1 MSVFTT
7 SDRQQLQAL
16 ARCKTEMQPL
26 LKLFEKSLDEVKTA
40 LVRTDDTE
48 YFRRLQGKASVLED
62 FLKAVDD
69 APLVLERFK

>member
-1 MSVFTT
+1 MSVFST

-16 ARCKTEMQPL
+16 ARCKTDMPPL
-26 LKLFEKSLDEVKTA
+26 LKLFEKALEEVKTA

-48 YFRRLQGKASVLED
+48 YFRRLQGKALVIED
-62 FLKAVDD
+62 FLKAVED

>member
-40 LVRTDDTE
+40 LMRADETDH
-48 YFRRLQGKASVLED
+48 FRRLQGKALVIED
-62 FLKAVDD
+62 FLKAVED
-69 APLVLERFK
+69 AHLVLERLK